1 MFVEMNGVII
11 KSTGSWYIVKS
22 DTGNLFKCRLIGRFR
37 NENIKSTNPI
47 VVGDNVKIQ
56 KRNDNFVITELY
68 DRKNAIIR
76 KSVNLSKKTHVIA
89 ANIDQAIL
97 MITLDSPVTTTNFID
112 RYLVSANA
120 FGVDVV
126 LLFNKLDLHNEK
138 SRFNH
143 KILVSIY
150 SEIGYKCIS
159 TSVTQGDLSQ
169 IKNIMKSKINLIS
182 GHSGV
187 GKSTLINSLQDGL
200 NIPTNDISDSYNQ
213 GQHTTTFSELYELD
227 FGSFTN

>member
-22 DTGNLFKCRLIGRFR
+22 DSGNLLKCRLIGRFR
-37 NENIKSTNPI
+37 NEIVKSTNPI

-76 KSVNLSKKTHVIA
+76 KSVNLSKQTHVIA

-97 MITLDSPVTTTNFID
+97 MITLDSPITTTNFID

-138 SRFNH
+138 SDLIMNDLFLS
-143 KILVSIY
+143 ILKWI
-150 SEIGYKCIS
+150 
-159 TSVTQGDLSQ
+159 
-169 IKNIMKSKINLIS
+169 
-182 GHSGV
+182 
-187 GKSTLINSLQDGL
+187 
-200 NIPTNDISDSYNQ
+200 
-213 GQHTTTFSELYELD
+213 
-227 FGSFTN
+227 

>member
-1 MFVEMNGVII
+1 M
-11 KSTGSWYIVKS
+11 
-22 DTGNLFKCRLIGRFR
+22 
-37 NENIKSTNPI
+37 
-47 VVGDNVKIQ
+47 
-56 KRNDNFVITELY
+56 
-68 DRKNAIIR
+68 
-76 KSVNLSKKTHVIA
+76 
-89 ANIDQAIL
+89 
-97 MITLDSPVTTTNFID
+97 
-112 RYLVSANA
+112 
-120 FGVDVV
+120 
-126 LLFNKLDLHNEK
+126 FNKLDLHNEK

-200 NIPTNDISDSYNQ
+200 DIPTNDISDSYNQ

-227 FGSFTN
+227 FGASLIDTPGIRGFGLVEIKKNEIANYFPEFFNIKGNCKFNNCIHLNEPNCEIKRAVKDGQIAESRYLSYLSMLDEEEENFRTIGY